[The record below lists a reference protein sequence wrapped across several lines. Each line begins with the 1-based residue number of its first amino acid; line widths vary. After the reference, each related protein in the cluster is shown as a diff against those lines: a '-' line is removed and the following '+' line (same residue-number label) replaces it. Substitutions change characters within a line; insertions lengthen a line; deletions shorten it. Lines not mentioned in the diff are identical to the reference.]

1 MSGNDPLR
9 PLNLQSA
16 FGLEPGAKQGNSVN
30 NAALTEHSVTESLP
44 LFHVLAF
51 AATAVIL
58 TILVDKLGR
67 GRHSA
72 KQGLIAAASLG
83 FHIVGIIGAK
93 VFVDKGSAI

>member
-1 MSGNDPLR
+1 
-9 PLNLQSA
+9 
-16 FGLEPGAKQGNSVN
+16 
-30 NAALTEHSVTESLP
+30 
-44 LFHVLAF
+44 VLAF